1 MAHLVSA
8 LYHDRQK
15 ARLAAGD
22 LISAGVLPESIVVA
36 DGLQLGSGRLE
47 VYARDMDHAIDVR
60 SYLEQDGAHSVEI
73 RHGTSEVPAV
83 ETIPQV
89 PAPGV

>member
-8 LYHDRQK
+8 LYHDREK

-22 LISAGVLPESIVVA
+22 LISAGVLPGSIVLA
-36 DGLQLGSGRLE
+36 DGLQSGSGRLE

-73 RHGTSEVPAV
+73 RHGTSEAPTLD
-83 ETIPQV
+83 TIPTV